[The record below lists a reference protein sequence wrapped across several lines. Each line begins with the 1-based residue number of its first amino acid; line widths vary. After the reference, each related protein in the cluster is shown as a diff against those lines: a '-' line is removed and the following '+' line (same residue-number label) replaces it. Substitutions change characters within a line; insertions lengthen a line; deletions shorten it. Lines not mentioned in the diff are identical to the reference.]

1 VHGGQKVSRV
11 GVHFYCFVWE
21 DISCGD
27 ESWSNGVGKAIANEV
42 MSTNFANPC
51 AFKNVV
57 TKKWVEFSTAGAVL
71 FGWGREDC
79 EL

>member
-1 VHGGQKVSRV
+1 M
-11 GVHFYCFVWE
+11 
-21 DISCGD
+21 
-27 ESWSNGVGKAIANEV
+27 GKAITNDV